1 MKFFSCIQVEQ
12 IHRIFKLCGTP
23 SEEYW
28 KKFKLSKKFRIP
40 QFKPSLIE
48 TFRELPESSLG
59 LLSTLLALEP
69 AYRGCA
75 SWALQNV
82 VSNIWN
88 IYPPIQSSF
97 EERTKNDVSLIT
109 WTFLDETLAYIPIRF

>member
-1 MKFFSCIQVEQ
+1 
-12 IHRIFKLCGTP
+12 
-23 SEEYW
+23 
-28 KKFKLSKKFRIP
+28 
-40 QFKPSLIE
+40 
-48 TFRELPESSLG
+48 LPESSLG

-75 SWALQNV
+75 SSALQNA

-109 WTFLDETLAYIPIRF
+109 WTFPDETFSVNGILAYIPIRF